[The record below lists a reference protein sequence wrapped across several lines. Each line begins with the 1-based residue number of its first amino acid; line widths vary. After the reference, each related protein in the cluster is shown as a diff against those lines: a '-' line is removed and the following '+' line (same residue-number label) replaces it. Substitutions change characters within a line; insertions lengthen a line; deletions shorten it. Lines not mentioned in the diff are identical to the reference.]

1 MLNSKLLY
9 GMLFTVILVI
19 SLPVIACAQPEITA
33 ETGLVMDMR
42 NGQVLY
48 SKGADQKM
56 YPAST
61 TKILTALVA
70 LKNCSL
76 NETVTVSEKAVM
88 PGGSAVGL
96 QAGECL
102 SVRDILYAMMLSS
115 ANDGADALAEHVGG
129 SEKGFVAMMNKEALN
144 LGAKNSHFA
153 NPHGLPDPE
162 HYTTARDLAIIARAA
177 MQNPTFRKIV
187 GTYHYRMVRYLPRP
201 VDGIPQVDFVNH
213 NKMIWPSSMFSYQ
226 GATGIKTGY
235 TVEAG
240 QCLVV
245 SAQHGERE
253 LLSVVMKCQGYD
265 VYKDSKTLLDY
276 GFSAFAPVELVKS
289 GVRMANAQVD
299 GGNDVHVAAVTGK
312 SFYYNFPIDG
322 KVDVTRKVELKKG
335 LQAPVY
341 REDQVGALVFCQ
353 GDREIGRVNLLA
365 YNTVKAR
372 SLWRWWYVPL
382 AAAVLVLI
390 FATLRVKFLLHRRR
404 IVRRSRANRVRR

>member
-19 SLPVIACAQPEITA
+19 SLPVMACAQPEIAA
-33 ETGLVMDMR
+33 ETGLVMDVD
-42 NGQVLY
+42 NGQVLFA
-48 SKGADQKM
+48 KGADQKM

-76 NETVTVSEKAVM
+76 NETVTVSEKAVL

-96 QAGECL
+96 QPGERL

-129 SEKGFVAMMNKEALN
+129 SEEGFVAMMNQEALN
-144 LGAKNSHFA
+144 LGATNSHFT

-187 GTYHYRMVRYLPRP
+187 GTYHYRMERYLPKP

-213 NKMIWPSSMFSYQ
+213 NRMIWPSSMFSYE

-245 SAQHGERE
+245 SARRGERE

-276 GFSAFAPVELVKS
+276 GFSAFTPAELVKS
-289 GVRMANAQVD
+289 GVRMANVQVD
-299 GGNDVHVAAVTGK
+299 GGKDDQVAVVTGK
-312 SFYYNFPIDG
+312 SFYYNFPAAG
-322 KVDVTRKVELKKG
+322 KVNVTRKVELKKD
-335 LQAPVY
+335 LHAPVY
-341 REDQVGALVFCQ
+341 REDRVGALVFYE
-353 GDREIGRVNLLA
+353 DNREIGRVSLLA
-365 YNTVKAR
+365 YKTVGA
-372 SLWRWWYVPL
+372 SFLWRWWYAL
-382 AAAVLVLI
+382 LTAAVLLLI
-390 FATLRVKFLLHRRR
+390 FVVLRVKFLLHRRK
-404 IVRRSRANRVRR
+404 IVRRSRASGVIR